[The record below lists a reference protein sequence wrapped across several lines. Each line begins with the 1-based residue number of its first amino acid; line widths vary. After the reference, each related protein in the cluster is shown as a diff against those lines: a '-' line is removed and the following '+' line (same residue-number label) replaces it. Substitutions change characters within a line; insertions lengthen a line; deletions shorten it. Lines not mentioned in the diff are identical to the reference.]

1 MTRNLNGGSGRVPPL
16 PRPRVGGPRRFVRE
30 LLLRVFCDLEHEAW
44 YDVRPVHGTRWYV
57 WVLKDA
63 AGKVITSCGVGRH
76 EVRESAAAEAE
87 RFFGGGSD
95 SRRPVDGRPRL
106 EPTAGLGAYAAPK
119 RRGPS
124 FAILIPH

>member
-1 MTRNLNGGSGRVPPL
+1 MTRNLNGGSGRVPPP
-16 PRPRVGGPRRFVRE
+16 PRPRAGGPRRFVRE
-30 LLLRVFCDLEHEAW
+30 LLLRIFCDLEHEAW

-87 RFFGGGSD
+87 SFFGGGSD
-95 SRRPVDGRPRL
+95 SRRAVEGRRRRKARSRKDSP
-106 EPTAGLGAYAAPK
+106 AAPEHP
-119 RRGPS
+119 GQS
-124 FAILIPH
+124 FAILFSR